1 MEHNQ
6 FELIIHLRLKLT
18 YFVIILPMFM
28 IHCELITGSITSK
41 WFQIIFLWCRKMSN
55 GEWDLSKPNT
65 PMFKFSNPTDFFF
78 IFGGGSGI
86 LNIEFRLVWIFE
98 NLGSAHSK
106 GLYCVL
112 VACNNGSGSY
122 RKTMSNEGGHNCLNN
137 ENKINM
143 EVWILN
149 IEVWK
154 LNIEV
159 WILMSEYW
167 ILTVWILDTRNKI
180 FRFHSRF
187 ILLNLLGNRSL
198 RTKVK
203 LSSK

>member
-1 MEHNQ
+1 M
-6 FELIIHLRLKLT
+6 R
-18 YFVIILPMFM
+18 
-28 IHCELITGSITSK
+28 S
-41 WFQIIFLWCRKMSN
+41 FQTKYAHVQIFQSDWL
-55 GEWDLSKPNT
+55 
-65 PMFKFSNPTDFFF
+65 FF
-78 IFGGGSGI
+78 IFGVGSGI
-86 LNIEFRLVWIFE
+86 LNIKFRLVWIFE
-98 NLGSAHSK
+98 NLGSTHSK
-106 GLYCVL
+106 GLHCVL

-167 ILTVWILDTRNKI
+167 MLTVWLLDTRNKI

-187 ILLNLLGNRSL
+187 MLLNLLGNRSL
-198 RTKVK
+198 RTTVK
-203 LSSK
+203 LSSKLLQPLIKLRLVLIINLIISRLRYSFLKETARRHLAT